1 MAFHEAGHALGKLLP
16 NVDPVQKVSIIPR
29 GRMGGYTL
37 MLPEED
43 RFFRTKSEMLDSVV
57 VTLAGRVAE
66 EITFN
71 EISTGAENDL
81 NRVTKVAR
89 KMVTEYGMSEELG
102 PLSLGSRRE
111 ETVFLGRDLGHNR
124 DYSEE
129 VAALIDRE
137 VRRIVDESYEQARTL
152 LTINKDKLIRLA
164 NALKER
170 ETLDGDEIDEVL
182 SERADAVVEE
192 SEKIAADAAAAIA
205 IDEEASAVEK
215 VGAPKARVPSRPPK
229 LAESPGGA

>member
-1 MAFHEAGHALGKLLP
+1 
-16 NVDPVQKVSIIPR
+16 VDPVQKVSIIPR

-43 RFFRTKSEMLDSVV
+43 RFFRTKSEILDSVV
-57 VTLAGRVAE
+57 VALAGRVAE
-66 EITFN
+66 EITFD

-81 NRVTKVAR
+81 GRVTKVVR
-89 KMVTEYGMSEELG
+89 KMITEYGMSEELG
-102 PLSLGSRRE
+102 PLSLGSRRD
-111 ETVFLGRDLGHNR
+111 ETVFLGRDLGHER

-152 LTINKDKLIRLA
+152 LTTNREKLIRLA

-182 SERADAVVEE
+182 SDRVDVVAEDA
-192 SEKIAADAAAAIA
+192 EKEAADVAAAISV
-205 IDEEASAVEK
+205 DEGAG
-215 VGAPKARVPSRPPK
+215 VGEQFGPGKARVSARPPK
-229 LAESPGGA
+229 FAESPGGA

>member
-1 MAFHEAGHALGKLLP
+1 
-16 NVDPVQKVSIIPR
+16 
-29 GRMGGYTL
+29 MGGYTL

-43 RFFRTKSEMLDSVV
+43 RFFRTKSEILDSVV

-66 EITFN
+66 ELMFN

-81 NRVTKVAR
+81 SRVTKVVR

-111 ETVFLGRDLGHNR
+111 ETVFLGRDLGHER

-137 VRRIVDESYEQARTL
+137 VRRIVDEAYERARTL
-152 LTINKDKLIRLA
+152 LTDNRDKLIRLA
-164 NALKER
+164 CALKER
-170 ETLDGDEIDEVL
+170 ETLDGNEIDEVL
-182 SERADAVVEE
+182 SDKADAVAED
-192 SEKIAADAAAAIA
+192 SEKMAACAAAAISV
-205 IDEEASAVEK
+205 DEEAGAGEQ
-215 VGAPKARVPSRPPK
+215 VGTGKSRVSSRPPK
-229 LAESPGGA
+229 LAESPGRA